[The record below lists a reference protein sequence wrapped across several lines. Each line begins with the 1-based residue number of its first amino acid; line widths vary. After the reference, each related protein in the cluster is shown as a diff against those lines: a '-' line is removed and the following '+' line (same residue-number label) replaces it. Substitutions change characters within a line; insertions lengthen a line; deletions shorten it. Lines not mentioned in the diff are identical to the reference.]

1 MDNTGVA
8 QTVSQH
14 SNNEWERILKIKT
27 LMLLTAVAVSA
38 SGCATTSYVDE
49 SVARLDARLD
59 EQNARINDQNARIN
73 ELTDTSRQAL
83 ERATDAGVLAQGKFL
98 YTVVFTNDEINF
110 DTGKWTLSE
119 GSQSRLA
126 KLASGLK
133 ADNKNVY
140 LEIQG
145 HTDST
150 GPAQY
155 NQQLGL
161 KRAEAVRRQLHS
173 QGVVLDRMATISY
186 GEDAPTESNSNA
198 DGRALN
204 RRVEIVVL
212 N

>member
-1 MDNTGVA
+1 MYLNRA
-8 QTVSQH
+8 
-14 SNNEWERILKIKT
+14 
-27 LMLLTAVAVSA
+27 MLLAIVIVSA
-38 SGCATTSYVDE
+38 SGCATQSYVDE
-49 SVARLDARLD
+49 SVARLEARLD
-59 EQNARINDQNARIN
+59 EQNERIN
-73 ELTDTSRQAL
+73 ELTETSRQAL

-110 DTGKWTLSE
+110 DTDKSTLSD
-119 GSQSRLA
+119 GAQSRLTN
-126 KLASGLK
+126 LAGDLK
-133 ADNKNVY
+133 ADNQNVY

-150 GPAQY
+150 GSAQY

-161 KRAEAVRRQLHS
+161 QRAESVRRNLHA
-173 QGVVLDRMATISY
+173 QGVALGRVATISY
-186 GEDAPTESNSNA
+186 GEDSPAEPNSTA

>member
-1 MDNTGVA
+1 M
-8 QTVSQH
+8 QLRTV
-14 SNNEWERILKIKT
+14 L
-27 LMLLTAVAVSA
+27 LMVAVVVWA
-38 SGCATTSYVDE
+38 SGCATKSYVDE
-49 SVARLDARLD
+49 SVAPLEARLEARLD
-59 EQNARINDQNARIN
+59 EQNARIN

-98 YTVVFTNDEINF
+98 YTVVFTNDEVTF
-110 DTGKWTLSE
+110 DTDKFTLS
-119 GSQSRLA
+119 GDSKSRLTE
-126 KLASGLK
+126 LASGLK
-133 ADNKNVY
+133 VNNQNVY

-150 GPAQY
+150 GMPQY
-155 NQQLGL
+155 NQKLGL

-173 QGVVLDRMATISY
+173 QGVALDRMATISY
-186 GEDAPTESNSNA
+186 GEDAPTEPNSTA